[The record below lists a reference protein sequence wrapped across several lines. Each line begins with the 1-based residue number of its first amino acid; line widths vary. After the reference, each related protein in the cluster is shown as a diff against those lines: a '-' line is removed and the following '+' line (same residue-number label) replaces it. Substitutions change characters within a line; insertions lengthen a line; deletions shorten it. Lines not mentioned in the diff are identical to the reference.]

1 MARKIKGSNGLE
13 WTEVDF
19 SYLRRSYATYI
30 PVGDN
35 YGWVIT
41 VAYTFVGNKLTD
53 AVSLKVYPA
62 ERTDDGNIICA
73 FDYVR
78 NLSYDVAKHSYPDLS
93 DYIDLIESG
102 RSGWGTLYYDVLNDR
117 GYYQYRESLSIT
129 RNEDS
134 SQLEVL
140 CCDESTA
147 NVNEM
152 YLSHFVCGKVWNED
166 IENYVLVPYD
176 LMQYPGDP
184 DDMRLLTDTFKYM
197 R

>member
-1 MARKIKGSNGLE
+1 MTCSM
-13 WTEVDF
+13 T
-19 SYLRRSYATYI
+19 
-30 PVGDN
+30 GD
-35 YGWVIT
+35 IT
-41 VAYTFVGNKLTD
+41 N
-53 AVSLKVYPA
+53 
-62 ERTDDGNIICA
+62 
-73 FDYVR
+73 
-78 NLSYDVAKHSYPDLS
+78 
-93 DYIDLIESG
+93 
-102 RSGWGTLYYDVLNDR
+102 
-117 GYYQYRESLSIT
+117 T